1 MYQILPNISDTH
13 VDQERKALAISFWK
27 QGVLKQLLTEGEK
40 YVFTWFSLM
49 TLEEQGIYDVVANLG
64 ALVARLVFSK
74 VEESAYVYFNQS
86 ISRGNKVDPKV
97 IKNLVL
103 MLRTMALFGYVVLA
117 FGFSYSH
124 LLLHLYGGSKLSN
137 GLGHSLL
144 RGHCF
149 LVFLMA
155 VNGVTE
161 CYSFAVMTRN
171 EVDSYNGKLTIM
183 AIIFLVFAW
192 LLSHFFGP
200 LGFITANGFN
210 FAMRIGHNIFVIK
223 EKHGDG
229 TLDGAKIPRQSALA
243 LILAFLIGQASEL
256 LIYDA
261 SNLMLAVAHLAVG
274 GLCFLIC
281 TLVIIYNEPH
291 IFGYLKSCLKKE

>member
-1 MYQILPNISDTH
+1 MWVDFRAMVDFTALLIRAVLLTLAVMWDPSRTILLFGMAHLFSSFIQWLAYFTKICYELNSEDSKLAPLVSLHQILPNISDTH

-27 QGVLKQLLTEGEK
+27 QGILKQLLTEGEK

-103 MLRTMALFGYVVLA
+103 MLRTMSLFGYVVLA

-155 VNGVTE
+155 VNGN
-161 CYSFAVMTRN
+161 F
-171 EVDSYNGKLTIM
+171 SY
-183 AIIFLVFAW
+183 
-192 LLSHFFGP
+192 FFQK
-200 LGFITANGFN
+200 N
-210 FAMRIGHNIFVIK
+210 FK
-223 EKHGDG
+223 KH
-229 TLDGAKIPRQSALA
+229 
-243 LILAFLIGQASEL
+243 
-256 LIYDA
+256 IY
-261 SNLMLAVAHLAVG
+261 L
-274 GLCFLIC
+274 
-281 TLVIIYNEPH
+281 
-291 IFGYLKSCLKKE
+291 